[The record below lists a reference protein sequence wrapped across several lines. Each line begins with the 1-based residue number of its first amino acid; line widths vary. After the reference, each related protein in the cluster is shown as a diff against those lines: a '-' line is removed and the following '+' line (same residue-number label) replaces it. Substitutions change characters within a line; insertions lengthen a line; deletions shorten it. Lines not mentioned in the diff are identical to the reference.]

1 MKLLH
6 WFPLLPS
13 LLPGLLPSL
22 ISLWLVAPAQAGEV
36 TTWRY
41 DSDQNRL
48 EFTTDQ
54 DVQPRAQLV
63 FDPTRL
69 VIDLPGT
76 SVGQAPVN
84 QTVGGAIRQVRVG
97 QLDTQTTR
105 IVVELAPGY
114 TLDPQQVRFRG
125 VSPTQWTVQLPQPQL
140 TQATAPSPT
149 VNPAGSTT
157 TSTSETPDL
166 SAASPSSSQSRARAA
181 GSNSANNSTRSTD
194 RSAAMLDAERINAQ
208 NQRTQINGIEVT
220 DGGLLINTE
229 GSTPKLSIERSRRGG
244 SITVRFDT
252 ARLSPH
258 FRGREREIDR
268 HGVDDL
274 EIQQDNETVEI
285 TLDVSRR
292 SPDWQAQVG
301 EQGRILLLPQ
311 TAAAATPTPTPTA
324 TRTTPI
330 RTAQP
335 RPLSSASSSAA
346 SSATPAPA
354 PARPVVTATS
364 TAATVRAVTATP
376 TPATLPTVQQTTV
389 QGIDLDV
396 SGSQLLIQ
404 TDRPVSHQAQWQGGM
419 YVVTLAPARL
429 AERVSGPQLTPVDP
443 LRRVRLRQVDD
454 QTVAISIQPA
464 TGVQFGSLNLVTPQ
478 MLALEM
484 RRPSAAQSTPS
495 TGLAANS
502 SVRPLPNVIP
512 NGRIV
517 VVIDPG
523 HGGRDPGAVGIGNL
537 QEAPIALAIS
547 QQVATLLQ
555 QQGIQAVL
563 TRSSDVE
570 VELEPRVQMA
580 EQIRANLF
588 VSIHANSM
596 GMERPDVNG
605 IETYYYSN
613 GEALA
618 SVIQNSIVSS
628 LDMRDRGVK
637 QARFYV
643 LRHTSMPAV
652 LVETGYVTGEEDA
665 PRLADASF
673 RNQMAIAIAR
683 GILQYIQQNSLT
695 GSR

>member
-13 LLPGLLPSL
+13 LLG
-22 ISLWLVAPAQAGEV
+22 LWLITPVQAGQV

-41 DSDQNRL
+41 DSNHNQL
-48 EFTTDQ
+48 EFTTDEG
-54 DVQPRAQLV
+54 VQPRAQLV

-76 SVGQAPVN
+76 SPGQAPVN
-84 QTVGGAIRQVRVG
+84 QAVGGAIRQVRIG
-97 QLDTQTTR
+97 QFDDQTTR

-114 TLDPQQVRFRG
+114 TIDPQQVKFRG
-125 VSPTQWTVQLPQPQL
+125 ISPTQWTVQLPQPQA
-140 TQATAPSPT
+140 TQAATPMPLNSSGQPPSTRSDSDSEPPAP
-149 VNPAGSTT
+149 
-157 TSTSETPDL
+157 
-166 SAASPSSSQSRARAA
+166 AASPASTQRTRP
-181 GSNSANNSTRSTD
+181 NSARSTPARSTPTRSTQT
-194 RSAAMLDAERINAQ
+194 RS
-208 NQRTQINGIEVT
+208 TQINGIEVT
-220 DGGLLINTE
+220 DEGLLINTQ
-229 GSTPKLSIERSRRGG
+229 GSDPKVAIERSRSGRAVT
-244 SITVRFDT
+244 IRLEN
-252 ARLSPH
+252 ARLSPQ

-268 HGVDDL
+268 HEINDL
-274 EIQQDNETVEI
+274 EIDQDDETVEI
-285 TLDVSRR
+285 KLDVSRR

-301 EQGRILLLPQ
+301 NRGSILLLPE
-311 TAAAATPTPTPTA
+311 AAATAPTRPTREP
-324 TRTTPI
+324 
-330 RTAQP
+330 QP
-335 RPLSSASSSAA
+335 REVSPLPSPAVISPRPS
-346 SSATPAPA
+346 TPVA
-354 PARPVVTATS
+354 
-364 TAATVRAVTATP
+364 TATP
-376 TPATLPTVQQTTV
+376 SAVTPSTTPSGVQQSTV

-404 TDRPVSHQAQWQGGM
+404 TDRPVAHQAQWQGGM
-419 YVVTLAPARL
+419 YVITLSPAQLADRVT
-429 AERVSGPQLTPVDP
+429 GPQLTPADP

-464 TGVQFGSLNLVTPQ
+464 TGVQFGSLNLITPQ

-484 RRPSAAQSTPS
+484 QRPTASARSTPA
-495 TGLAANS
+495 TVLVNP
-502 SVRPLPNVIP
+502 SVSPLPNIMP

-517 VVIDPG
+517 VAIDPG
-523 HGGRDPGAVGIGNL
+523 HGGADPGAVGIGNL
-537 QEAPIALAIS
+537 YEANVVLAIS

-555 QQGIQAVL
+555 QQGIQVVL

-613 GEALA
+613 GEGLA

-628 LDMRDRGVK
+628 LDMRNRGVK

-673 RNQMAIAIAR
+673 RSQMAIAIAR

>member
-1 MKLLH
+1 MI
-6 WFPLLPS
+6 
-13 LLPGLLPSL
+13 G
-22 ISLWLVAPAQAGEV
+22 LWLVAPAQAGQV

-41 DSDQNRL
+41 DSNQNRL

-76 SVGQAPVN
+76 NVGQAPVN
-84 QTVGGAIRQVRVG
+84 QAVGGAIRQVRVG
-97 QLDTQTTR
+97 QLDPQTTR

-125 VSPTQWTVQLPQPQL
+125 ISPTQWTVQLPQPQVM
-140 TQATAPSPT
+140 QAESSLAPAAQALSNEAVPSAQPARASTRSTNHPTAPSPSLPT
-149 VNPAGSTT
+149 EGNTSNTAPASTAT
-157 TSTSETPDL
+157 ATSRNTE
-166 SAASPSSSQSRARAA
+166 
-181 GSNSANNSTRSTD
+181 RSTPTS
-194 RSAAMLDAERINAQ
+194 RPQ
-208 NQRTQINGIEVT
+208 TTQINAIEVT
-220 DGGLLINTE
+220 DAGLLIATE
-229 GSTPKLSIERSRRGG
+229 GSTPDFAIERSRRGG
-244 SITVRFDT
+244 SITVRFDA
-252 ARLSPH
+252 ARLSPQ

-268 HGVDDL
+268 HGIDDL
-274 EIQQDNETVEI
+274 EIKQEDEIVEV

-301 EQGRILLLPQ
+301 EGGQILLLPEVE
-311 TAAAATPTPTPTA
+311 TATPS
-324 TRTTPI
+324 TPI
-330 RTAQP
+330 RTTQSRALLP
-335 RPLSSASSSAA
+335 ATP
-346 SSATPAPA
+346 SSATPSTAT
-354 PARPVVTATS
+354 RPLATSPTATS
-364 TAATVRAVTATP
+364 P
-376 TPATLPTVQQTTV
+376 TATLPTVQQATI

-484 RRPSAAQSTPS
+484 QRPSAAQSTPS
-495 TGLAANS
+495 TGLAAAS
-502 SVRPLPNVIP
+502 SVRPLPNLVP

-547 QQVATLLQ
+547 QQLATLLQ

-570 VELEPRVQMA
+570 IDLEPRVQMA
-580 EQIRANLF
+580 EQVRAHLF

-596 GMERPDVNG
+596 GLDRPDVNG

-628 LDMRDRGVK
+628 LDVRDRGVK

-683 GILQYIQQNSLT
+683 GILQYLQQNSLT